1 MWTFVKE
8 NVKIF
13 WYENGRK
20 EISARQYFFGR
31 NDKMS
36 DLILYLGI
44 TAAGYFIGSR
54 INEYKDKFFWT
65 GKVQTVAITCLVLLM
80 GMRMGSNREIT
91 ENLKTIGI
99 TAFVITIASM
109 VLSVAAITLA
119 RKVIRI
125 DRYGRLMSTNKKA
138 STDSQKKDAFEEIEE
153 TAEAIETEE
162 ENKKGGINVMTLLIL
177 GAASAGMLIGYFV
190 IRSAFQENMES
201 FDNMAGLGIKIGL
214 CLLLV
219 FVGIDLGLEGTVLG
233 NFKKVGFRILV
244 FPVVVVIATL
254 VGSSVSGMLLG
265 LSLKEAAAIGAGFG
279 WYTLAPGIIME
290 AGYLTASAVS
300 FLHNVMRELFSILFI
315 PLVAQKI
322 GYIETTGMPGAA
334 AMDVCLPI
342 VEKST
347 RSDIAVYSFVSG
359 VFLSILVPVLVP
371 LIIG

>member
-1 MWTFVKE
+1 
-8 NVKIF
+8 
-13 WYENGRK
+13 
-20 EISARQYFFGR
+20 
-31 NDKMS
+31 MS

-44 TAAGYFIGSR
+44 TAVGYFIGSR
-54 INEYKDKFFWT
+54 INEYKDKLSWT
-65 GKVQTVAITCLVLLM
+65 GKAQTVAITYLVLLM
-80 GMRMGSNREIT
+80 GMRMGANREIT

-109 VLSVAAITLA
+109 VLSIAAITAA
-119 RKVIRI
+119 RKVMGI
-125 DRYGRLMSTNKKA
+125 DRYGRLNNTDKKA
-138 STDSQKKDAFEEIEE
+138 GMNSQEKEAFEEIEE
-153 TAEAIETEE
+153 AAETLEAEE

-190 IRSAFQENMES
+190 IRSAFQGNMES

-214 CLLLV
+214 CLLLL
-219 FVGIDLGLEGTVLG
+219 FVGIDLGLDGTVIE
-233 NFKKVGFRILV
+233 NFIKVGFRIIV
-244 FPVVVVIATL
+244 FPIAVVIATL
-254 VGSSVSGMLLG
+254 VGASVSGMLMG

-290 AGYLTASAVS
+290 AGYLTASAVA
-300 FLHNVMRELFSILFI
+300 FLHNVMRELFSILLI
-315 PLVAQKI
+315 PMVAQKI

-359 VFLSILVPVLVP
+359 VVLSILVPVLVP
-371 LIIG
+371 VIIG